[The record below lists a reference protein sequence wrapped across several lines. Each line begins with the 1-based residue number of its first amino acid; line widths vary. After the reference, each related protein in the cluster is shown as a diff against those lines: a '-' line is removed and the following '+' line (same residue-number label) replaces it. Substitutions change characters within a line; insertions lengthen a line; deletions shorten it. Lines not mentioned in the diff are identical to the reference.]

1 MARWLRT
8 VESNCKDPE
17 REAEY
22 INWYKTVHIPDVLGF
37 KPGGM
42 LTGDLYERQDVQP
55 GEGKYMA
62 IYEIEAEDIAQSEA
76 ARMASAVIQSTPDLI
91 GMAGFDSESGPGM
104 GMALRESRKVGQ
116 IVCTTVDA
124 EAQHLLM
131 VKDGIINAAIG
142 QKRELFTY
150 YGVKVLF
157 EINHIPLKIS
167 SDDKAAGIIPT
178 PEVFYTGSYTVTQEN
193 VDLFL

>member
-8 VESNCKDPE
+8 VESNCRDPE

-76 ARMASAVIQSTPDLI
+76 ARMANLPLLIEKGRMSDL
-91 GMAGFDSESGPGM
+91 MEVV
-104 GMALRESRKVGQ
+104 SR
-116 IVCTTVDA
+116 
-124 EAQHLLM
+124 H
-131 VKDGIINAAIG
+131 NF
-142 QKRELFTY
+142 R
-150 YGVKVLF
+150 
-157 EINHIPLKIS
+157 KI
-167 SDDKAAGIIPT
+167 
-178 PEVFYTGSYTVTQEN
+178 
-193 VDLFL
+193 